1 MRIICII
8 ILLITC
14 TLAQGQEN
22 FNMESIATIE
32 LNEPGNDIWG
42 YVDSTGLEYAV
53 MGSRN
58 NTRIWSLEDPSIPI
72 ERAVIPGFA
81 TTWRDIKTFEDHIY
95 VTNDGDPRDGLLV
108 IDMSMAP
115 DSISYEYT
123 KPIIF
128 VEPQEVTQVILDTID
143 FTTATDTTFVIDG
156 LDTIA
161 TNITIDTTY
170 NVSERDTM
178 ITIQDTTL
186 LGQCHNLF
194 IDENGFC
201 YLSGCRINNA
211 NKAIIFDLNQD
222 KKNPPIV
229 GIHGGPNWQDGE
241 YSHDLFVQN
250 DIMYSSEI
258 NAGVLTLFDV
268 TDKANI
274 VELGDARTT
283 MDFTHNTWASTDGR
297 YAFTTDERA
306 NAFVDA
312 YDVSD
317 PGNIIR
323 LDSYQPLE
331 TAGTG
336 VIPHNTHYKDGF
348 LITSWYTDGVV
359 ITDVNMPDNM
369 IKVGAYDTY
378 PIPGNGFNGCWGAYP
393 WLPSGLVITSNI
405 TNVNGLGQ
413 LDIFRPTY
421 VRAAYL
427 HGTVT
432 DIDDGSTINGVDIV
446 INNPDQANEGRTN
459 PLGEYKTGIESAG
472 TYEVTF
478 THPDYFPE
486 TLTTTIEN
494 GVVTVLDAQLTKRP
508 QVTITGTVIDGV
520 TSDPIPNALL
530 KISNQNRLIEITTD
544 DQGQFDQTIFDEN
557 YDVIVGAWGYR
568 YATINKKFDG
578 ATGEV
583 FRLEPGI
590 EDNFA
595 LDLGWEVNGN
605 VSTGLWV
612 RDVPIPTFR
621 YGVAINVSEDIT
633 GDIGDECY
641 MTGNGGGDAASDD
654 VDDGVTRLLSP
665 KFNVSQYSDPLLQF
679 NAWFT
684 IGGGQGPINDTMF
697 VRIWDKTALTTLAMY
712 TESTGGWT
720 DVVSIPLNGLV
731 DTDADLSISVVISDL
746 PGTGHLLEG
755 GFDDFRIVEGMPS
768 SAVSISEND
777 NIEIYPNPFT
787 DNINILLD
795 ADNYKTMSLYDI
807 MGKQVYRSKV
817 INNQTVIGRELTKGF
832 YTIILEKK
840 DGTLLSKKLIK
851 Q

>member
-1 MRIICII
+1 MKFIYIF
-8 ILLITC
+8 ILLISC
-14 TLAQGQEN
+14 TIAHGQEN
-22 FNMESIATIE
+22 FNMESLATIE
-32 LNEPGNDIWG
+32 LDEPGNDIWG
-42 YVDSTGLEYAV
+42 YVDGNGIEYAV
-53 MGSRN
+53 MGSRT
-58 NTRIWSLEDPSIPI
+58 NTRIWSLEDPSNPI
-72 ERAVIPGFA
+72 ERIVIPGAA
-81 TTWRDIKTFEDHIY
+81 TTWRDIKSWDDHLY
-95 VTNDGDPRDGLLV
+95 VTNDGSPLDGLLV

-115 DSISYEYT
+115 TDITFNYI
-123 KPIIF
+123 KPDII
-128 VEPQEVTQVILDTID
+128 VG
-143 FTTATDTTFVIDG
+143 TDTT
-156 LDTIA
+156 
-161 TNITIDTTY
+161 
-170 NVSERDTM
+170 E
-178 ITIQDTTL
+178 
-186 LGQCHNLF
+186 LGQCHNLY

-201 YLSGCRINNA
+201 YLSGCRIANA

-229 GIHGGPNWQDGE
+229 GIHGGPAVQGPE

-274 VELGDARTT
+274 VELGDAATT
-283 MDFTHNTWASTDGR
+283 MNFTHNTWASPDGR

-331 TAGTG
+331 TAGQG

-359 ITDVNMPDNM
+359 ITDANMPDNM

-405 TNVNGLGQ
+405 TNVNGVGQ
-413 LDIFRPTY
+413 LDVFRPTY

-432 DIDDGSTINGVDIV
+432 DLADGSAINAVDVV
-446 INNPDQANEGRTN
+446 INNPDQANEGRTD
-459 PLGEYKTGIESAG
+459 PFGGYKTGIERAG

-486 TLTTTIEN
+486 TLSTTIEN
-494 GVVTVLDAQLTKRP
+494 GVITILDAQLTKRP
-508 QVTITGTVIDGV
+508 QISLSGTVIDAA
-520 TSDPIPNALL
+520 TSEIIPNAKL
-530 KISNQNRLIEITTD
+530 KLFNQNRTIELITD
-544 DQGQFDQTIFDEN
+544 NQGSFDQTIFDEN
-557 YDVIVGAWGYR
+557 YDIVIGAWGYN
-568 YATINKKFDG
+568 YVALDDVKFD
-578 ATGEV
+578 ATSGNTFE
-583 FRLEPGI
+583 LTPGI

-595 LDLGWEVNGN
+595 LDLGWQVNGN
-605 VSTGLWV
+605 ATTGIWV
-612 RDVPIPTFR
+612 RDTPIPTFR
-621 YGVAINVSEDIT
+621 NGVAVNVDADID
-633 GDIGDECY
+633 GDIGTECY
-641 MTGNGGGDAASDD
+641 MTGNGGGEAPADD
-654 VDDGVTRLLSP
+654 VDNGVTRLISP
-665 KFNVSQYSDPLLQF
+665 PFDVSGYQEPVLQY

-697 VRIWDKTALTTLAMY
+697 VRIWDKTSLTTLDMY
-712 TESTGGWT
+712 TETTGGWT

-731 DTDADLSISVVISDL
+731 DTDAELSLSVVISDL
-746 PGTGHLLEG
+746 EGTGHLLEG
-755 GFDDFRIVEGMPS
+755 GFDAFRVVEGMPS
-768 SAVSISEND
+768 SATSITDSD
-777 NIEIYPNPFT
+777 NIEIFPNPFS
-787 DNINILLD
+787 DNFNINLES
-795 ADNYKTMSLYDI
+795 DNYRSISLYDI
-807 MGKQVYRSKV
+807 MGKQVYHSKV
-817 INNQTVIGRELTKGF
+817 INNQTVIGNELTDGF
-832 YTIILEKK
+832 YTIIIERQ
-840 DGTLLSKKLIK
+840 DGSLLSKKLIK